1 MKELKTV
8 EDINSVKGDKPT
20 IIELG
25 TPDTCMPCK
34 MLQDILHKFEEDKTF
49 GQMEYAS
56 CKEVDTIM
64 GMGYSSLPVLIMI
77 TNQIYDVETDS
88 SILMDEEE
96 LYGWIEARI

>member
-8 EDINSVKGDKPT
+8 EDIKGITGSKPS

-25 TPDTCMPCK
+25 TPETCMPCK
-34 MLQDILHKFEEDKTF
+34 MLQDNLHKFEEENSF
-49 GQMEYAS
+49 PNMEYYCCS
-56 CKEVDTIM
+56 EPNTIIDL
-64 GMGYSSLPVLIMI
+64 GYKSLPVMIMV